1 MFIVERF
8 GRRKILLMSIAG
20 VFIALVLMG
29 GGFLAINKDSADILT
44 NPNSSLFDIRTKN
57 YDACRKYK

>member
-8 GRRKILLMSIAG
+8 GRRKILLTSIAG

-29 GGFLAINKDSADILT
+29 GGFLAINRDSADTLP
-44 NPNSSLFDIRTKN
+44 NPNSSLFDTGANN
-57 YDACRKYK
+57 YDVCRKYK